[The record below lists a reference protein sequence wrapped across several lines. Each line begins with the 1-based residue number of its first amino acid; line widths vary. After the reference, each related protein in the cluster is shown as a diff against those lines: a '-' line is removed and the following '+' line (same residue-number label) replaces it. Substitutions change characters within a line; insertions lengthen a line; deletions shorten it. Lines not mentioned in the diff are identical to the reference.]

1 MRILTGKQ
9 PPTVLLPPVF
19 FETMLPMVE
28 DMVCQDGKYAGYTPI
43 FQGDNAGPDQDS
55 KFLYGVTGYCEK
67 RLALAA

>member
-1 MRILTGKQ
+1 
-9 PPTVLLPPVF
+9 
-19 FETMLPMVE
+19 MVE